1 MKTDTITSWEKNAS
15 EWIKIIQND
24 SIPSRKFTNKAI
36 LDAVRELKGKK
47 VVDIGCGEGWLTRE
61 MGKMGWEAT
70 GIDAIQSLIS
80 EARKKSSDSF
90 YVGTYEDIMA
100 EKTIENGPFDA
111 AVFNFCLYAKDNL
124 PLLLGN
130 TFKQITHAG
139 SIVIQ
144 TLHPF
149 FLVQNGFTY
158 KSQWLSDSWK
168 GLPGNFTDGH
178 AWYART
184 LEDWILEINNLKNV
198 RFTIKEILNDEG
210 NPVSLI
216 IKITKL

>member
-15 EWIKIIQND
+15 EWIKIIQNN
-24 SIPSRKFTNKAI
+24 SIPSRKYTNRAI
-36 LDAVRELKGKK
+36 LDAVKELKGKK
-47 VVDIGCGEGWLTRE
+47 IVDIGCGEGWLTRE

-70 GIDAIQSLIS
+70 GIDAIQSLIT

-100 EKTIENGPFDA
+100 DKQIENQPFDA
-111 AVFNFCLYAKDNL
+111 AIFNFCLYAKDDL

-130 TFKQITHAG
+130 TLKQITAKG

-149 FLVQNGFTY
+149 FLVQNGFSY
-158 KSQWLSDSWK
+158 ESQWLSDSWK
-168 GLPGNFTDGH
+168 GLPGDFKDGH
-178 AWYART
+178 VWYART
-184 LEDWILEINNLKNV
+184 LEDWIREINTLQNV
-198 RFTIKEILNDEG
+198 SFTIKEIRNDEG
-210 NPVSLI
+210 NPISLI

>member
-1 MKTDTITSWEKNAS
+1 MKTDTLTSWGKNAS
-15 EWIKIIQND
+15 EWIKVIQNN
-24 SIPSRKFTNKAI
+24 SIPSRKYTNKAI
-36 LDAVRELKGKK
+36 LDMVRELKGKK
-47 VVDIGCGEGWLTRE
+47 IVDIGCGEGWLTRE

-70 GIDAIQSLIS
+70 GLDAIQSLIS
-80 EARKKSSDSF
+80 EARKKSSDTFHVS
-90 YVGTYEDIMA
+90 TYEDIMA
-100 EKTIENGPFDA
+100 EKPIENGPFDA
-111 AVFNFCLYAKDNL
+111 AVFNFCLYAKDHL

-130 TFKQITHAG
+130 TLKQITARG

-149 FLVQNGFTY
+149 FLVQSGFSY

-168 GLPGNFTDGH
+168 GLPGDFTDGH

-184 LEDWILEINNLKNV
+184 LEDWIHEINSLENV
-198 RFTIKEILNDEG
+198 GFTIKEILNDQG
-210 NPVSLI
+210 NPISLI